1 MNGGRWSVL
10 WTRGAGCAELAGLL
24 ADGEPRAVEGDL
36 KQTCIAV
43 RADLLVARKLS
54 SFDLVGTVV
63 PHDFR
68 AGSVRSVT
76 AAIGAGPHSS
86 LAAFVAARLS
96 ATLGVEG
103 SLVSASPDLATDDSV
118 DAVLAEIALLVPDLP
133 SKVVRADSARALVGT
148 FEEGTLLVLG
158 AAGGSWLQRQFFGAG
173 RKLVVGSPGGAVVV
187 RSAPVRVFHRMIEPG
202 TFGSRMLV
210 SDALRLLT
218 HDSAPVAV
226 DGVLVGMVSR
236 DDLESADPKATVGSV
251 TRESEFV
258 APDDPIDA
266 IEVLDPSV
274 SPVPVV
280 DDTGRLIGVV
290 ER

>member
-1 MNGGRWSVL
+1 MNGGLWSVV

-24 ADGEPRAVEGDL
+24 AAGEPHSVDGDL
-36 KQTCIAV
+36 KQTCIAN

-54 SFDLVGTVV
+54 SFDLIGTVV
-63 PHDFR
+63 PHEFR

-96 ATLGVEG
+96 DALGVEG
-103 SLVSASPDLATDDSV
+103 SLLSASPDPATDDTV
-118 DAVLAEIALLVPDLP
+118 DAVLAEIAVLVPDLP

-148 FEEGTLLVLG
+148 FDDGTLLVVG

-187 RSAPVRVFHRMIEPG
+187 RSAPRRVFHQMIEPD

-218 HDSAPVAV
+218 HDSAPIAV
-226 DGVLVGMVSR
+226 DGVLVGVVSR
-236 DDLESADPKATVGSV
+236 ADLESADPKATVGSV
-251 TRESEFV
+251 TRESRFV
-258 APDDPIDA
+258 APDDPVA
-266 IEVLDPSV
+266 VLDRVDATVWPM
-274 SPVPVV
+274 PVV
-280 DDTGRLIGVV
+280 DDSGRLVGVV